1 MRQTVFGKT
10 TRPHGTNEAPTYREL
25 TVANTLN
32 QFDLGGGIRVN
43 ELVVEEYRET
53 AVAFTQNQRCEVR
66 LLGDRAGAVQARPG
80 MKQQTFVLICEG

>member
-10 TRPHGTNEAPTYREL
+10 TRPHGTHEAPTYREL

-53 AVAFTQNQRCEVR
+53 AVAFTQDEAA
-66 LLGDRAGAVQARPG
+66 DFRAD
-80 MKQQTFVLICEG
+80 M